1 MSLHEIKNLYCIL
14 RNSFIMDSSSIAIPL
29 LLLII
34 SEFHL
39 SPKVRI
45 LGGRS
50 PFSFLPFFSSSSRP
64 PSQFPA
70 QQRTQVCVVH
80 TEHQC
85 WERWLELSPLTT
97 LFICKEIKPWR
108 RRNIPIRDATGL
120 SQMSCFSWKPV
131 YTLISTHSFGNYVHA
146 SCVILWNRVSYKFST
161 DAIASPHTYVP
172 SPKKLRAVKS
182 HQRWNLYV
190 TTSVLWNLR

>member
-39 SPKVRI
+39 SPKVR
-45 LGGRS
+45 LFGGRS

-80 TEHQC
+80 TEHQS

-120 SQMSCFSWKPV
+120 SQMSCFS
-131 YTLISTHSFGNYVHA
+131 
-146 SCVILWNRVSYKFST
+146 
-161 DAIASPHTYVP
+161 
-172 SPKKLRAVKS
+172 
-182 HQRWNLYV
+182 
-190 TTSVLWNLR
+190 